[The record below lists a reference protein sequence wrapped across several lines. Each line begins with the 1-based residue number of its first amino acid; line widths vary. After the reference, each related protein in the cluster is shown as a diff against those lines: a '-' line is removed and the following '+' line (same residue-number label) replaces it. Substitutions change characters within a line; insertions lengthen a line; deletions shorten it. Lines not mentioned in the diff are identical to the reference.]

1 MNINISRLLA
11 AGVVGTAFAACAVP
25 VVQQSSVSAKQ
36 DGLNRAVTIEYQLA
50 GEPGIV
56 TIDIQTN
63 VSEGV
68 WASIGGEH
76 YRTMYGAVNRV
87 NTNLTSKSCAYWQ
100 PDVDWESNDPA
111 KVNVRA
117 VVTAW
122 STNSPPDY
130 MVVDL
135 VVDKGARTYYMA
147 PEQLPDGGLGS
158 DKYKTDYLVM
168 RRIHADGK
176 TFRMGSPAEEPG
188 RRSNETLH
196 YVTLT
201 NDFYMSVYELTQG
214 QYRNVIGDLNPLNT
228 KYGFCATRPLDWL
241 VYDRF
246 RGTKK
251 LWPCDGH
258 EVDPGSPL
266 GVFRSELKIST
277 LDLPTEA
284 EWEFACRAGTL
295 TARYDG
301 SDFPASVAEI
311 AWLGSD
317 RKCPHDVGLLRPN
330 GWGLYD
336 MYGNVDEY
344 CLDYYAEDHS
354 YVTLGSK
361 VIAPNGPGRGMERVI
376 RGTGSWWSLK
386 GDQARSAFRQS
397 YTASGP
403 WMCVGYRLV
412 CR

>member
-1 MNINISRLLA
+1 MSVGKSLGCCLA
-11 AGVVGTAFAACAVP
+11 WLVATTAAVSVQSAVP
-25 VVQQSSVSAKQ
+25 NLSLLSVAQ
-36 DGLNRAVTIEYQLA
+36 DQTTRCVTVDYVLDSPA
-50 GEPGIV
+50 IV
-56 TIDIQTN
+56 TLDVLTN
-63 VSEGV
+63 GV
-68 WASIGGEH
+68 SIGAANVTH
-76 YRTMYGAVNRV
+76 VYGDANRLV
-87 NTNLTSKSCAYWQ
+87 AGGARSLNWQAAKSWPGQ
-100 PDVDWESNDPA
+100 KFSDDTVSVE
-111 KVNVRA
+111 
-117 VVTAW
+117 VTAW
-122 STNSPPDY
+122 SPDSPPDY